1 VEASL
6 RRVVGA
12 FAGLRVVVVGDAILD
27 RWLHGRSTRLSR
39 EAPVPV
45 LDLDERLDVP
55 GGAANTAINLAALGA
70 HVRLLAVVGDDEE
83 GRALADATAAAG
95 VDTDGVIR
103 SPARRTMAKHRLT
116 AAGQLLLRFDQGTTE
131 VLDGEDEAR
140 LAAAVRAAL
149 ADADALVVSDY
160 EGGVRAPAVL
170 RALARWRAGDVR
182 ACTVDARSPA
192 AWRSL
197 RPTAVK
203 PNYTEAARL
212 LGLPVGE
219 PPGRPSPE
227 ARNVVDRAAAVVEHG
242 QRLLDRTGAA
252 MAAVTLDTDG
262 AVVLERGQPAYR
274 TYAVPVE
281 RPQATGC
288 GDTYVAALTLAL
300 AAGAGTVP
308 SAELASA
315 AAGVV
320 VRKPGTAVCTA
331 AELCEDDPAAVKR
344 VADAAALTGLARTH
358 RLAGRRLVFTN
369 GCFDI
374 LHRGH
379 VTYLSRAKA
388 LGDVLVVAVNAD
400 ASVARLKGPA
410 RPINPLEDRLEVLAA
425 LSCVDHVVAFDHD
438 SPVELLRAARP
449 DVYVKGG
456 DYTRDTLPEAPLVES
471 LGGTVEILEY
481 LEDRSTTGIIERIT
495 AIDLT
500 VEEPAPVVGS

>member
-1 VEASL
+1 VEASS

-12 FAGLRVVVVGDAILD
+12 FAGMRVVVVGDAILD

-45 LDLDERLDVP
+45 VDLDERLDVP

-70 HVRLLAVVGDDEE
+70 QVRLLAVLGDDPE
-83 GRALADATAAAG
+83 GATLRDATAAAG
-95 VDTDGVIR
+95 VDTAGVVLHP
-103 SPARRTMAKHRLT
+103 SRRTLAKHRLT
-116 AAGQLLLRFDQGTTE
+116 AAGQLLLRFDQGTTDP
-131 VLDGEDEAR
+131 LAGEAEAA

-170 RALARWRAGDVR
+170 RALARWRHCGARV
-182 ACTVDARSPA
+182 CTVDARSPA
-192 AWRSL
+192 AWRTL

-203 PNYTEAARL
+203 PNYAEAARL
-212 LGLPVGE
+212 LGLPAEDAG
-219 PPGRPSPE
+219 
-227 ARNVVDRAAAVVEHG
+227 DRAAAVVEHG
-242 QRLLDRTGAA
+242 GRLLDRTNAA
-252 MAAVTLDTDG
+252 IAAVTLDTDG
-262 AVVLERGQPAYR
+262 AVVLERGAPAYR
-274 TYAVPVE
+274 TYAVPVDK
-281 RPQATGC
+281 PMATGC

-300 AAGAGTVP
+300 AAGAGTVH

-320 VRKPGTAVCTA
+320 VHKPGTATCTA
-331 AELCEDDPAAVKR
+331 AELCEDDPGAVKR

-358 RLAGRRLVFTN
+358 RLAGRRIVFTN

-388 LGDVLVVAVNAD
+388 LGDVLVVAVNSD
-400 ASVARLKGPA
+400 ASVARLKGPT

-425 LSCVDHVVAFDHD
+425 LSCVDHVVAFDDD
-438 SPVELLRAARP
+438 SPVALLRAARP

-456 DYTRDTLPEAPLVES
+456 DYTRETLPEAPLVES
-471 LGGTVEILEY
+471 LGGTVTILEY
-481 LEDRSTTGIIERIT
+481 LEERSTTGIIERIS

-500 VEEPAPVVGS
+500 LAEAGPVVTP